1 MPWLDNDYPA
11 RIQPGIYVQK
21 PDPERCQNTPDAK
34 NIYVLSWGTYACY
47 VTQFLA

>member
-1 MPWLDNDYPA
+1 MPWLDPGWITI
-11 RIQPGIYVQK
+11 IQPGIYVQK

-47 VTQFLA
+47 VTNFFA